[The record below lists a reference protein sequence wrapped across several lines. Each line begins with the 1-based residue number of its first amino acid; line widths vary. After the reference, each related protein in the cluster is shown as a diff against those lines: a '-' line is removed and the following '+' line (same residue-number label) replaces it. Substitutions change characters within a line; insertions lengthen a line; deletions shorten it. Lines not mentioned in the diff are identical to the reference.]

1 MLYLLYMLYTCL
13 ALFWLFCKW
22 GLGA

>member
-13 ALFWLFCKW
+13 GLFWLFCRW
-22 GLGA
+22 ELGA